1 MGDPNEPSFNT
12 QGFLQENPSCQKEF
26 EKKQKNRESTKRFKE
41 EVRKASQ
48 GQGRQQNGGNESGY
62 ESEHVG
68 NNGGRNPV
76 GVAYQVDN
84 QHGVL
89 DAITE
94 EFTSAFNKFQIRYNF
109 QF

>member
-1 MGDPNEPSFNT
+1 MGDPNNP
-12 QGFLQENPSCQKEF
+12 GFQNEF
-26 EKKQKNRESTKRFKE
+26 EIRQRNRESAKRFKE
-41 EVRKASQ
+41 SRSQEARQ

-62 ESEHVG
+62 ESEHGG

-76 GVAYQVDN
+76 GVAYQVDY

-94 EFTSAFNKFQIRYNF
+94 EFTSAFNEFKIQNNF